1 METKLEHLIEKI
13 KHDGIEEAR
22 KSAQEILNQA
32 RAEAEKILKTARSE
46 SEKITQDANSKAE
59 KIRTNGEAALRQAFR
74 DTILVTKE
82 KLTSLLDAVFKQEIG
97 SVLDSDML
105 KKLILKMAEKFDDG
119 DLEVLIGPG
128 DLPALKNFVIA
139 KSREQLKTPV
149 TIKVDK
155 GISKGLR
162 IGIKN
167 NDVHYD
173 FSDDSIAEFLGEFL
187 NPAIRELLK
196 KD

>member
-13 KHDGIEEAR
+13 KSDGIEEAR
-22 KSAQEILNQA
+22 NSSQEILNQSH
-32 RAEAEKILKTARSE
+32 AEADKILKTARSE
-46 SEKITQDANSKAE
+46 AERITADAAKKAE
-59 KIRTNGEAALRQAFR
+59 RIHANGEAALKQASR

-82 KLTSLLDAVFKQEIG
+82 KLTSLLDSVFKREIG
-97 SVLDSDML
+97 AAMSPDTL
-105 KKLILKMAEKFDDG
+105 KELIVKIAENFEG
-119 DLEVLIGPG
+119 RELEALVSAE
-128 DLPALKNFVIA
+128 DLPALKNFVLA

-155 GISKGLR
+155 GISRGLR
-162 IGIKN
+162 IGIKDS
-167 NDVHYD
+167 DVHYD
-173 FSDDSIAEFLGEFL
+173 FSDESIAEFLGEFL